1 VLAEA
6 DMHMAGYSDR
16 SALPVQRRIIEA
28 AERIPGVTAAGTID
42 NTPLG
47 TGGSSTPV
55 YREGTA
61 DQHQSNSVMFAHYY
75 SISPGYLQAAATRL
89 LAGRDFTWQD
99 DATKPKVALVNQT
112 FARRMFGNTP
122 PVGRHFLQGDLIEV
136 IGVVE
141 DGKYESLI
149 EDPTPAMFFPLAQ
162 NNQGDTAVVVR
173 SSLPQADTA
182 AALNHVL
189 VSVDSSLPFTLHSWS
204 DELAP
209 VLFPARLATAALGVM
224 GLLAAMLA
232 VTGVFGMAAY
242 SVSRRLK
249 EFGIRVALGSRRMQL
264 MRAALLRPLL
274 LLFSGSV
281 LGLLL
286 GVVASGLLAH
296 LVYQA
301 TSRDPLVLA
310 GAVVTMTL
318 VGMVATWIPARRALA
333 VDPAQLLREE

>member
-1 VLAEA
+1 
-6 DMHMAGYSDR
+6 
-16 SALPVQRRIIEA
+16 
-28 AERIPGVTAAGTID
+28 
-42 NTPLG
+42 
-47 TGGSSTPV
+47 
-55 YREGTA
+55 
-61 DQHQSNSVMFAHYY
+61 
-75 SISPGYLQAAATRL
+75 
-89 LAGRDFTWQD
+89 
-99 DATKPKVALVNQT
+99 
-112 FARRMFGNTP
+112 
-122 PVGRHFLQGDLIEV
+122 
-136 IGVVE
+136 
-141 DGKYESLI
+141 
-149 EDPTPAMFFPLAQ
+149 
-162 NNQGDTAVVVR
+162 
-173 SSLPQADTA
+173 
-182 AALNHVL
+182 
-189 VSVDSSLPFTLHSWS
+189 
-204 DELAP
+204 
-209 VLFPARLATAALGVM
+209 LATAALGVM

-333 VDPAQLLREE
+333 VDPARLLREE